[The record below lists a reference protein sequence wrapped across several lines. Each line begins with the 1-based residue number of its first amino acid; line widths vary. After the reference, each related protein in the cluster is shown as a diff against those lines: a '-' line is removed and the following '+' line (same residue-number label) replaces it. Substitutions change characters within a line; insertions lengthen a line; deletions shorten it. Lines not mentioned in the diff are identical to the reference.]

1 MSRSLHTDPRVI
13 RAIRRILDPRAP
25 RADSHRRGGRG
36 GESVDRFGV
45 GPSSAESQPPA
56 APLRIRVTE
65 AAARPGWLH
74 AASRR
79 DVLRFL
85 RLLDPDLLY
94 GVRQIALAQAPAEA
108 GGTGLLFGR
117 FVSIGRIE
125 LFEQPVPPWF
135 VRGRLPTA
143 ETRRLLHAGASVRAD
158 NALGT
163 TWIDWQPAALRKFFL
178 REVLMHELGHH
189 RLQHDKGKRP
199 TRIARTRDH
208 EAYATRIARRHGAVQ
223 VSDGVD
229 W

>member
-1 MSRSLHTDPRVI
+1 
-13 RAIRRILDPRAP
+13 
-25 RADSHRRGGRG
+25 
-36 GESVDRFGV
+36 
-45 GPSSAESQPPA
+45 
-56 APLRIRVTE
+56 VTE

-85 RLLDPDLLY
+85 RLLA
-94 GVRQIALAQAPAEA
+94 RICSTAFARSRWRRAPAEA

-208 EAYATRIARRHGAVQ
+208 EAYASADSTQARAVQ